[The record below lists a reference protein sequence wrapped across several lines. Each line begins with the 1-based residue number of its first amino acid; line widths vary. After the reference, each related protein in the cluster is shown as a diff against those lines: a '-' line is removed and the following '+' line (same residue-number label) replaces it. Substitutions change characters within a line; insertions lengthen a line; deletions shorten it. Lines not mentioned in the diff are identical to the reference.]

1 MTTGDTAT
9 VVFYRPAGVWR
20 DRFRS
25 YRLHLDGQVC
35 GTIRPGREV
44 SVVVSPGHH
53 VAQARISWTG
63 SPEVAFDIDAAEVV
77 RLRVE
82 PAGSAAQSLGQ
93 VLGATT
99 WLRLSVDPPTVETS
113 L

>member
-1 MTTGDTAT
+1 MSTDDTAT

-25 YRLHLDGQVC
+25 YRLHLDGRVC

-44 SVVVSPGHH
+44 KVAVSPGHH
-53 VAQARISWTG
+53 VAQAHIAWTG
-63 SPEVAFDIDAAEVV
+63 SPEVALDIDTAEVV

-82 PAGSAAQSLGQ
+82 PAGSAAGSLGQ
-93 VLGATT
+93 AFGATT
-99 WLRLSVDPPTVETS
+99 WLRLSVDSPGR
-113 L
+113 